1 MTKINRAH
9 HDESFKLAFM
19 SPEPMADLIRAS
31 IQKRWAYELDMQ
43 TLALVPTEHITE
55 TLRILRSDVIWSVK
69 WHDRTV
75 YIYVMLEF
83 QSKPD
88 RTMPLRM
95 VEYVTALYRTLARA
109 RKIDQAGPYPAVYPL
124 ILYHGTPPWLIPQN
138 INENLE
144 PMPAGL
150 YSYNLSLG
158 YEVIDVRR
166 WGDKLNADTQ
176 NVAEA
181 MLRVQ
186 SRVRSKDVITEATSM
201 LEMLRR
207 TGRGNLWSAFGPWLR
222 ELLLQHFPRVK
233 WPKRDSLEEVLTML
247 KSDAIEWQPEWYD
260 PGVELGREEGLQQG
274 VQQGLQQGVQQ
285 GLERGASAVREALNS
300 LAQTRF
306 GQPVATKVAALVAN
320 IDEVDKL
327 AEVICWVNESSSGE
341 ALLARLTQK

>member
-1 MTKINRAH
+1 M
-9 HDESFKLAFM
+9 
-19 SPEPMADLIRAS
+19 
-31 IQKRWAYELDMQ
+31 
-43 TLALVPTEHITE
+43 
-55 TLRILRSDVIWSVK
+55 
-69 WHDRTV
+69 
-75 YIYVMLEF
+75 
-83 QSKPD
+83 
-88 RTMPLRM
+88 
-95 VEYVTALYRTLARA
+95 
-109 RKIDQAGPYPAVYPL
+109 
-124 ILYHGTPPWLIPQN
+124 PQN

-150 YSYNLSLG
+150 YSYNLSLE

-166 WGDKLNADTQ
+166 LGAKLNANTQ

-186 SRVRSKDVITEATSM
+186 SRVRSEDVITEATSM
-201 LEMLRR
+201 LEMLHR

-233 WPKRDSLEEVLTML
+233 WPKRDSLEEILTML

-274 VQQGLQQGVQQ
+274 
-285 GLERGASAVREALNS
+285 LERGASAVREALNS
-300 LAQTRF
+300 ITQTRF
-306 GQPVATKVAALVAN
+306 GQPVATKVAVLVAN

-327 AEVICWVNESSSGE
+327 AQVICWVNESNSGE